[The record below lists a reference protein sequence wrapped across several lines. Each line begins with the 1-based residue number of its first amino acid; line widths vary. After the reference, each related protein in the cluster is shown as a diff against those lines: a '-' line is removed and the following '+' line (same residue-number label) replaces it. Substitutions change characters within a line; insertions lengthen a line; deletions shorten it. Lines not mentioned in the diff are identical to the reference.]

1 MGVNWLEVL
10 IKIKNT
16 NVYIRKILNII
27 IFFFLGFL
35 KLIIV
40 KFSIYIIL
48 KRYVLFLRHI
58 KSEMFNYLQV

>member
-58 KSEMFNYLQV
+58 KREMFNYLQV

>member
-16 NVYIRKILNII
+16 NVYIQKILNII